1 MEATR
6 KEFSLPTETKRSNP
20 TQVINWMI
28 NFPRFMLANLKRD
41 IHPDSL
47 SLIII
52 LKTKN
57 NTLLIGLSKIRS
69 KMILI
74 SKMKTKKL
82 RFLLKIKSIKLFQIF
97 RIWIFSYLVFR
108 TFSKGINRKFRKK
121 LMI

>member
-6 KEFSLPTETKRSNP
+6 KELSLPTETKRSNP

>member
-6 KEFSLPTETKRSNP
+6 KEFSLLTETKRSNP

-28 NFPRFMLANLKRD
+28 NFPRFMVANLKRD

-52 LKTKN
+52 LKTKT
-57 NTLLIGLSKIRS
+57 NTLLTGLSKIRL

>member
-6 KEFSLPTETKRSNP
+6 KELSLPTETKRSNP

-52 LKTKN
+52 LKTKT

>member
-1 MEATR
+1 M
-6 KEFSLPTETKRSNP
+6 
-20 TQVINWMI
+20 QVINWMI

-52 LKTKN
+52 LKTKT
-57 NTLLIGLSKIRS
+57 NTLLIGLSRIRL

-74 SKMKTKKL
+74 SKMKIKKL